1 MARASTILIA
11 ALAWL
16 TVGTPVTAESPPDGG
31 ASPALAATQ
40 IEVGAG
46 GNTVADDA
54 ATCEYGCADYREG
67 VQICI
72 NKKQHQCG
80 KKGWHPTGLTCA
92 DPPPVAK

>member
-46 GNTVADDA
+46 GNTVAGA
-54 ATCEYGCADYREG
+54 VATCEYGCADYREG
-67 VQICI
+67 AQICI

-80 KKGWHPTGLTCA
+80 TKGWHPTGLICA
-92 DPPPVAK
+92 DPPPVTK